1 MARRSTSRNDLGDY
15 AYFIEVCSVA
25 ELRGFLL
32 YNEAHRREPIASGSP
47 WPEVSRQRR
56 IELLQAEIVRR
67 KIG

>member
-1 MARRSTSRNDLGDY
+1 M
-15 AYFIEVCSVA
+15 YFIEVCSVA

-32 YNEAHRREPIASGSP
+32 YNEAHRREPIASGSS